1 MLGCLRHI
9 LTVAVAV
16 LLSAM
21 GARAMA
27 QEYPNPFMLE
37 EREQSLVGTEWGVG
51 LGGVYTGFSRVSAE
65 DVALN
70 SRLSIQGH
78 MNMALT
84 VGRYFAVESGLI
96 FEKRGIDAEYRGKR
110 YDISTST
117 FEMPLLLSLRLWDGV
132 FRANA
137 GVLFGLMSNSG
148 YADGK
153 ESYMFGTV
161 TPTWNLA
168 AGLGV
173 RVMPNVVVELRYSHA
188 LQDGVNQLGATNKG
202 AGMDFTTRTHKVM
215 LGVSLLM

>member
-1 MLGCLRHI
+1 
-9 LTVAVAV
+9 
-16 LLSAM
+16 
-21 GARAMA
+21 MA

-65 DVALN
+65 DVTLN

-96 FEKRGIDAEYRGKR
+96 FEKGGIDAEYRGKR

-148 YADGK
+148 YADGR

>member
-1 MLGCLRHI
+1 MLGRLRHI

-96 FEKRGIDAEYRGKR
+96 FEKGGIDAEYRGKR

-202 AGMDFTTRTHKVM
+202 TGMDFTTRSHKVM